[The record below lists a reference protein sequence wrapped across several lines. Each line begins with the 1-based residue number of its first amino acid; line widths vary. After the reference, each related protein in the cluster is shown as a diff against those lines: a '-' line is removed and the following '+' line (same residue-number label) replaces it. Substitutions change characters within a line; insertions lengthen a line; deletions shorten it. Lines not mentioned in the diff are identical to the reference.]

1 MLPQSGCIRQIMKSF
16 ANPTETALELIRE
29 HGATAATEAVMFAAE
44 MREMG
49 DLDGWMFWDKVYRVI
64 CQIETA
70 EAQAGDAL
78 H

>member
-1 MLPQSGCIRQIMKSF
+1 MKSF

-29 HGATAATEAVMFAAE
+29 HGATAATEAVMFGDE

-49 DLDGWMFWDKVYRVI
+49 DLDGWVFWDKVYRVI
-64 CQIETA
+64 CQIEAA
-70 EAQAGDAL
+70 EAQAGYTR